1 MKLIKLNQLRGDEMK
16 KIISFLLILVF
27 VISEGSIIFANT
39 NKEAKLDIASK
50 SAILIDASTG
60 KVLYEK
66 NSHDKLPPASVT
78 KIMTLLLI
86 CEALE
91 EGKIKETDQVQISEN
106 AASMGGSQIFLEPG
120 EIQNVDTLVKSIAVA
135 SANDACVAMAE
146 YIGGSVEEFVS
157 LMNKRA
163 KELGMNDTNFVNTNG
178 LPVDNHYTSAYD
190 ISLMSKELLTH
201 KKISK
206 YLTTWMDEVVVGK
219 KQAKIGISNTNKL
232 VKHYE
237 GATGVK
243 TGFTQQAKYC
253 LSASAMRNN
262 THLIA
267 VTLCAETS
275 PIRFKDATNL
285 LNYGFANY
293 ESVKICGAN
302 DKVATVKFEKGEKE
316 NVDLV
321 AKNDL
326 SVLINKGDKKD
337 FKKKV
342 EIKQD
347 LKLPIKK
354 NTELGVVKVYRG
366 KELVGETK
374 IINNEDI
381 NKASYLQMLRRIVD
395 DLL

>member
-1 MKLIKLNQLRGDEMK
+1 MK
-16 KIISFLLILVF
+16 KFISFLLALVI
-27 VISEGSIIFANT
+27 VISQGNFIFANT
-39 NKEAKLDIASK
+39 KEAKLDIASK
-50 SAILIDASTG
+50 SAILMDASTG

-66 NSHDKLPPASVT
+66 NSHEKLPPASVT
-78 KIMTLLLI
+78 KVMTLLLI

-91 EGKIKETDQVQISEN
+91 DGKIKEDDDVQISEN

-120 EIQNVDTLVKSIAVA
+120 EIQKVDTLVKSIAVA

-146 YIGGSVEEFVS
+146 YVGGSMEEFVDI
-157 LMNKRA
+157 MNKRA
-163 KELGMNDTNFVNTNG
+163 KELGMNDTNFINTNG

-190 ISLMSKELLTH
+190 IALMSKELLSH

-232 VKHYE
+232 VKHYS
-237 GATGVK
+237 GTTGVK

-253 LSASAMRNN
+253 LSASAIRNN

-275 PIRFKDATNL
+275 PIRFKDATSL

-321 AKNDL
+321 AKDDL
-326 SVLINKGDKKD
+326 SVLIKKGDKKD
-337 FKKKV
+337 FQKKIEV
-342 EIKQD
+342 KQD

-354 NTELGVVKVYRG
+354 NTELGVIKVYRG

-374 IINNEDI
+374 IINSEDI
-381 NKASYLQMLRRIVD
+381 NKASYLQILRRVVD
-395 DLL
+395 NLL

>member
-1 MKLIKLNQLRGDEMK
+1 MK
-16 KIISFLLILVF
+16 KFISFLLALVI
-27 VISEGSIIFANT
+27 VISQGNFIFANT
-39 NKEAKLDIASK
+39 KEAKLDIASK
-50 SAILIDASTG
+50 SAILMDASTG

-66 NSHDKLPPASVT
+66 NSHEKLPPASVT
-78 KIMTLLLI
+78 KVMTLLLI

-91 EGKIKETDQVQISEN
+91 DGKIKEDDDVQISEN

-120 EIQNVDTLVKSIAVA
+120 EIQKVDTLVKSIAVA

-146 YIGGSVEEFVS
+146 YVGGSMEEFVDI
-157 LMNKRA
+157 MNKRA
-163 KELGMNDTNFVNTNG
+163 KELGMNDTNFINTNG

-190 ISLMSKELLTH
+190 IALMSKELLAH

-232 VKHYE
+232 VKHYS
-237 GATGVK
+237 GTTGVK

-253 LSASAMRNN
+253 LSASAIRNN

-275 PIRFKDATNL
+275 PIRFKDATSL

-321 AKNDL
+321 AKDDL
-326 SVLINKGDKKD
+326 SVLIKKGDKKD
-337 FKKKV
+337 FQKKIEV
-342 EIKQD
+342 KQD

-354 NTELGVVKVYRG
+354 NTELGVIKVYRG

-374 IINNEDI
+374 IINSEDI
-381 NKASYLQMLRRIVD
+381 NKASYLQILRRVVD
-395 DLL
+395 NLL

>member
-1 MKLIKLNQLRGDEMK
+1 MK
-16 KIISFLLILVF
+16 KFISFLLALFIAITQV
-27 VISEGSIIFANT
+27 SIIFADT
-39 NKEAKLDIASK
+39 EEAKLDIVSK
-50 SAILIDASTG
+50 SAVLMDASTG
-60 KVLYEK
+60 KILYEK
-66 NSHDKLPPASVT
+66 NSHEKLPPASVT
-78 KIMTLLLI
+78 KVMTMLLI

-91 EGKIKETDQVQISEN
+91 SGKIKEDDDVQISET

-120 EIQNVDTLVKSIAVA
+120 EIQKVDTLLKSIAVA

-146 YIGGSVEEFVS
+146 YVGGSVEEFVV

-190 ISLMSKELLTH
+190 IALMSKELLKH
-201 KKISK
+201 EKISK

-232 VKHYE
+232 VKHYT

-253 LSASAMRNN
+253 LSASALRNN

-275 PIRFKDATNL
+275 PIRFKDATSL

-293 ESVKICGAN
+293 ETVKICGAN
-302 DKVATVKFEKGEKE
+302 DKIATVKFEKGEKE

-321 AKNDL
+321 AKDDL
-326 SVLINKGDKKD
+326 CVLIKKGGNKD

-347 LKLPIKK
+347 LKLPIEK

-374 IINNEDI
+374 IINTEDI
-381 NKASYLQMLRRIVD
+381 NKASYLQMLKRVVGNI
-395 DLL
+395 L

>member
-1 MKLIKLNQLRGDEMK
+1 MK
-16 KIISFLLILVF
+16 KFISFLLVLVF
-27 VISEGSIIFANT
+27 AISQGSIIFANT
-39 NKEAKLDIASK
+39 QDAKLDIASK
-50 SAILIDASTG
+50 SAILMDASTG

-78 KIMTLLLI
+78 KVMTMLLI

-91 EGKIKETDQVQISEN
+91 DGKIKEDDDVQVSEV

-120 EIQNVDTLVKSIAVA
+120 EIQKVDTLLKSIAVA

-146 YIGGSVEEFVS
+146 YIGGSVEEFVV

-190 ISLMSKELLTH
+190 IALMSKELLTH

-232 VKHYE
+232 VKHYT

-253 LSASAMRNN
+253 LSASAIRNN

-275 PIRFKDATNL
+275 PIRFKDATSL

-321 AKNDL
+321 AKDNL
-326 SVLINKGDKKD
+326 SVLIKKGDKKD
-337 FKKKV
+337 FQKK
-342 EIKQD
+342 
-347 LKLPIKK
+347 
-354 NTELGVVKVYRG
+354 
-366 KELVGETK
+366 
-374 IINNEDI
+374 
-381 NKASYLQMLRRIVD
+381 
-395 DLL
+395 

>member
-1 MKLIKLNQLRGDEMK
+1 MKRIT
-16 KIISFLLILVF
+16 SFLLALVIT
-27 VISEGSIIFANT
+27 ISQISIVFADTKET
-39 NKEAKLDIASK
+39 NLDIASK
-50 SAILIDASTG
+50 SAVLMDASTG

-66 NSHDKLPPASVT
+66 NSHEKLPPASVT
-78 KIMTLLLI
+78 KVMTMLLI

-91 EGKIKETDQVQISEN
+91 GGKIKESDDVQISEV
-106 AASMGGSQIFLEPG
+106 AASMGGSQIFLEVG
-120 EIQNVDTLVKSIAVA
+120 EIQKVDTLLKSIAVA

-146 YIGGSVEEFVS
+146 YIGGSVEEFVV
-157 LMNKRA
+157 LMNNKA
-163 KELGMNDTNFVNTNG
+163 KELGMKDTNFVNTNG
-178 LPVDNHYTSAYD
+178 LPVDNHYTTAYD
-190 ISLMSKELLTH
+190 IALMSRELLKH
-201 KKISK
+201 QKISK

-232 VKHYE
+232 VKHYT

-253 LSASAMRNN
+253 LSASALRNN

-275 PIRFKDATNL
+275 PIRFKDATSL

-293 ESVKICGAN
+293 ETVKICGAN
-302 DKVATVKFEKGEKE
+302 EKIATVKFEKGEKE

-321 AKNDL
+321 AKDDL
-326 SVLINKGDKKD
+326 CVLIKKGGNKD

-342 EIKQD
+342 TIKQD
-347 LKLPIKK
+347 LKLPIEK

-374 IINNEDI
+374 IINTEDI
-381 NKASYLQMLRRIVD
+381 NKASYLQMLKRVVENI
-395 DLL
+395 L

>member
-1 MKLIKLNQLRGDEMK
+1 MKRFT
-16 KIISFLLILVF
+16 SFLLALTIIVGQISIVF
-27 VISEGSIIFANT
+27 ADT
-39 NKEAKLDIASK
+39 KEAKLDISSK
-50 SAILIDASTG
+50 SAVLMDASTG
-60 KVLYEK
+60 KILYEK
-66 NSHDKLPPASVT
+66 NSHEKLPPASVT
-78 KIMTLLLI
+78 KVMTMLLI

-91 EGKIKETDQVQISEN
+91 SGKIKEDDDVQISEV
-106 AASMGGSQIFLEPG
+106 ASSMGGSQIFLEPG
-120 EIQNVDTLVKSIAVA
+120 EIQKVDTLLKSIAVA

-146 YIGGSVEEFVS
+146 YVGGSVEEFVV

-190 ISLMSKELLTH
+190 IALMSKELLKH

-232 VKHYE
+232 VKHYQ

-253 LSASAMRNN
+253 LSVSALRNN

-321 AKNDL
+321 AKDDL
-326 SVLINKGDKKD
+326 SVLIKKGDKKD
-337 FKKKV
+337 FTKKV
-342 EIKQD
+342 QIKED

-366 KELVGETK
+366 DELVGESK
-374 IINNEDI
+374 IINTEDI

-395 DLL
+395 NLL

>member
-1 MKLIKLNQLRGDEMK
+1 MK
-16 KIISFLLILVF
+16 KFIGVFLAIILIISQSTLVF
-27 VISEGSIIFANT
+27 ADNNSANL
-39 NKEAKLDIASK
+39 NLKCK
-50 SAILIDASTG
+50 SAVLMDVTSG
-60 KVLYEK
+60 QVLYEK
-66 NSHDKLPPASVT
+66 DCHEKLPPASVT
-78 KIMTLLLI
+78 KVMTMLLI
-86 CEALE
+86 CEAIE
-91 EGKIKETDQVQISEN
+91 SGKIKLTDEVTISET
-106 AASMGGSQIFLEPG
+106 ASSMGGSQIFLEPN
-120 EIQNVDTLVKSIAVA
+120 ETQTVDTLLKGIAVA

-146 YIGGSVEEFVS
+146 YVGGSVEEFVV

-190 ISLMSKELLTH
+190 IALMSKELLKH

-232 VKHYE
+232 VKHYQ

-253 LSASAMRNN
+253 LSASALRNN

-302 DKVATVKFEKGEKE
+302 DKVTTVKFEKGEKE

-321 AKNDL
+321 AKDDL
-326 SVLINKGDKKD
+326 SVLIKKGDKKD
-337 FKKKV
+337 FTKKV
-342 EIKQD
+342 QIKED

-366 KELVGETK
+366 DELVGESK
-374 IINNEDI
+374 IINTEDI

-395 DLL
+395 NLL

>member
-1 MKLIKLNQLRGDEMK
+1 MKRFT
-16 KIISFLLILVF
+16 SFLLALTIIVGQ
-27 VISEGSIIFANT
+27 ISIVFANT
-39 NKEAKLDIASK
+39 KEAKLDISSK
-50 SAILIDASTG
+50 SAVLMDASTG
-60 KVLYEK
+60 KILYEK
-66 NSHDKLPPASVT
+66 NSHEKLPPASVT
-78 KIMTLLLI
+78 KVMTMLLI

-91 EGKIKETDQVQISEN
+91 SGKIKEDDDVQISEV
-106 AASMGGSQIFLEPG
+106 ASSMGGSQIFLEPG
-120 EIQNVDTLVKSIAVA
+120 EIQKVDTLLKSIAVA

-146 YIGGSVEEFVS
+146 YVGGSVEEFVV

-190 ISLMSKELLTH
+190 IALMSKELLKH

-232 VKHYE
+232 VKHYQ

-253 LSASAMRNN
+253 LSASALRNN

-321 AKNDL
+321 AKDDL
-326 SVLINKGDKKD
+326 SVLIKKGDKKD
-337 FKKKV
+337 FTKKV
-342 EIKQD
+342 QIKED

-366 KELVGETK
+366 DELVGESK
-374 IINNEDI
+374 IINTEDI

-395 DLL
+395 NLL

>member
-1 MKLIKLNQLRGDEMK
+1 MKRFT
-16 KIISFLLILVF
+16 SFLLALTIIVGQISIVF
-27 VISEGSIIFANT
+27 ADT
-39 NKEAKLDIASK
+39 KEAKLDISSK
-50 SAILIDASTG
+50 SAVLMDASTG
-60 KVLYEK
+60 KILYEK
-66 NSHDKLPPASVT
+66 NSHEKLPPASVT
-78 KIMTLLLI
+78 KVMTMLLI

-91 EGKIKETDQVQISEN
+91 SGKIKEDDDVQISEV
-106 AASMGGSQIFLEPG
+106 ASSMGGSQIFLEPG
-120 EIQNVDTLVKSIAVA
+120 EIQKVDTLLKSIAVA

-146 YIGGSVEEFVS
+146 YVGGSVEEFVV

-190 ISLMSKELLTH
+190 IALMSKELLKH

-232 VKHYE
+232 VKHYQ

-253 LSASAMRNN
+253 LSASALRNN

-321 AKNDL
+321 AKDDL
-326 SVLINKGDKKD
+326 SVLIKKGDKKD
-337 FKKKV
+337 FTKKV
-342 EIKQD
+342 QIKDD

-366 KELVGETK
+366 DELVGESK
-374 IINNEDI
+374 IINTEDI

>member
-1 MKLIKLNQLRGDEMK
+1 MK
-16 KIISFLLILVF
+16 KFISFLLALFIAITQV
-27 VISEGSIIFANT
+27 SIIFADT
-39 NKEAKLDIASK
+39 EEAKLDIVSK
-50 SAILIDASTG
+50 SAVLMDASTG
-60 KVLYEK
+60 KILYEK
-66 NSHDKLPPASVT
+66 NSHEKLPPASVT
-78 KIMTLLLI
+78 KVMTMLLI

-91 EGKIKETDQVQISEN
+91 SGKIKEDDDVQISET

-120 EIQNVDTLVKSIAVA
+120 EIQKVDTLLKSIAVA

-146 YIGGSVEEFVS
+146 YVGGSVEEFVV

-190 ISLMSKELLTH
+190 IALMSKELLRH

-232 VKHYE
+232 VKHYT

-253 LSASAMRNN
+253 LSASALRNN

-275 PIRFKDATNL
+275 PIRFKDATSL

-293 ESVKICGAN
+293 ETVKICGAN
-302 DKVATVKFEKGEKE
+302 DKIATVKFEKGEKE

-321 AKNDL
+321 AKDDL
-326 SVLINKGDKKD
+326 CVLIKKGGNKD

-342 EIKQD
+342 TIKQD
-347 LKLPIKK
+347 LKLPIEK

-374 IINNEDI
+374 IINTEDI
-381 NKASYLQMLRRIVD
+381 NKASYLQMLKRVVGNI
-395 DLL
+395 L

>member
-1 MKLIKLNQLRGDEMK
+1 MK
-16 KIISFLLILVF
+16 KFISFLLVLVF
-27 VISEGSIIFANT
+27 FISQGSFIFANT
-39 NKEAKLDIASK
+39 KEAKLDIASK
-50 SAILIDASTG
+50 SAVLMDASTG

-78 KIMTLLLI
+78 KVMTMLLV

-91 EGKIKETDQVQISEN
+91 DGKIKESDDVQISET

-120 EIQNVDTLVKSIAVA
+120 EIQKVDTLLKSIAVA

-146 YIGGSVEEFVS
+146 YVGGSVEEFVV

-190 ISLMSKELLTH
+190 IALMSKELLTH

-232 VKHYE
+232 VKHYS

-253 LSASAMRNN
+253 LSSSAKRNN

-316 NVDLV
+316 NIDLV
-321 AKNDL
+321 AKDDL
-326 SVLINKGDKKD
+326 SVLIKKGDNKD

-342 EIKQD
+342 EIKKD

-366 KELVGETK
+366 KEFVGETK

-381 NKASYLQMLRRIVD
+381 NKASYLQMLKRVVD
-395 DLL
+395 NLI

>member
-1 MKLIKLNQLRGDEMK
+1 MKRFT
-16 KIISFLLILVF
+16 SFLLALTIIVGQISIVF
-27 VISEGSIIFANT
+27 ADT
-39 NKEAKLDIASK
+39 KEAKLDISSK
-50 SAILIDASTG
+50 SAVLMDASTG

-66 NSHDKLPPASVT
+66 NSHEKLPPASVT
-78 KIMTLLLI
+78 KVMTMLLI

-91 EGKIKETDQVQISEN
+91 SGKIKEDDDVQISEV
-106 AASMGGSQIFLEPG
+106 ASSMGGSQIFLEPG
-120 EIQNVDTLVKSIAVA
+120 EIQKVDTLLKSIAVA

-146 YIGGSVEEFVS
+146 YVGGSVEEFVV

-190 ISLMSKELLTH
+190 IALMSKELLKH

-232 VKHYE
+232 VKHYQ

-253 LSASAMRNN
+253 LSASARRNN

-321 AKNDL
+321 AKDDL
-326 SVLINKGDKKD
+326 SVLIKKGDKKD
-337 FKKKV
+337 FTKKV
-342 EIKQD
+342 QIKED

-366 KELVGETK
+366 DELVGESK
-374 IINNEDI
+374 IINTEDI

-395 DLL
+395 NLL

>member
-1 MKLIKLNQLRGDEMK
+1 MK
-16 KIISFLLILVF
+16 KFISFLIVLLIAITQV
-27 VISEGSIIFANT
+27 SIIFADT
-39 NKEAKLDIASK
+39 EEAKLDIASK
-50 SAILIDASTG
+50 SAVLMDASTG
-60 KVLYEK
+60 KILYEK
-66 NSHDKLPPASVT
+66 NSHEKLPPASVT
-78 KIMTLLLI
+78 KVMTMLLI

-91 EGKIKETDQVQISEN
+91 SGKIKEDDDVQISET

-120 EIQNVDTLVKSIAVA
+120 EIQKVDTLLKSIAVA

-146 YIGGSVEEFVS
+146 YVGGSVEEFVV

-190 ISLMSKELLTH
+190 IALMSKELLRH

-232 VKHYE
+232 VKHYT

-253 LSASAMRNN
+253 LSASALRNN

-275 PIRFKDATNL
+275 PIRFKDATSL

-293 ESVKICGAN
+293 ETVKICGAN
-302 DKVATVKFEKGEKE
+302 EKIATVKFEKGEKE

-321 AKNDL
+321 AKDDL
-326 SVLINKGDKKD
+326 CVLIKKGGNKD

-342 EIKQD
+342 TIKQD
-347 LKLPIKK
+347 LKLPIEK

-374 IINNEDI
+374 IINTEDI
-381 NKASYLQMLRRIVD
+381 NKASYLQMLKRVVGNI
-395 DLL
+395 L

>member
-1 MKLIKLNQLRGDEMK
+1 MK
-16 KIISFLLILVF
+16 KFIGVFLAIILIISQSTLVF
-27 VISEGSIIFANT
+27 ADKNGANL
-39 NKEAKLDIASK
+39 NLKCK
-50 SAILIDASTG
+50 SAVLMDVTSG

-66 NSHDKLPPASVT
+66 DCHEKLPPASVT
-78 KIMTLLLI
+78 KVMTMLLI

-91 EGKIKETDQVQISEN
+91 SGKIKEDDDVQISEV
-106 AASMGGSQIFLEPG
+106 ASSMGGSQIFLEPG
-120 EIQNVDTLVKSIAVA
+120 EIQKVDTLLKSIAVA

-146 YIGGSVEEFVS
+146 YVGGSVEEFVV

-190 ISLMSKELLTH
+190 IALMSKELLKH

-232 VKHYE
+232 VKHYQ

-253 LSASAMRNN
+253 LSASALRNN

-321 AKNDL
+321 AKDDL
-326 SVLINKGDKKD
+326 SVLIKKGDKKD
-337 FKKKV
+337 FTKKV
-342 EIKQD
+342 QIKED

-366 KELVGETK
+366 DELVGESK
-374 IINNEDI
+374 IINTEDI

-395 DLL
+395 NLL

>member
-1 MKLIKLNQLRGDEMK
+1 MKRFT
-16 KIISFLLILVF
+16 SFLLALTIIVGQISIVF
-27 VISEGSIIFANT
+27 ADT
-39 NKEAKLDIASK
+39 KEAKLDISSK
-50 SAILIDASTG
+50 SAVLMDASTG
-60 KVLYEK
+60 KILYEK
-66 NSHDKLPPASVT
+66 NSHEKLPPASVT
-78 KIMTLLLI
+78 KVMTMLLI

-91 EGKIKETDQVQISEN
+91 SGKIKEDDDVQISEV
-106 AASMGGSQIFLEPG
+106 ASSMGGSQIFLEPG
-120 EIQNVDTLVKSIAVA
+120 EIQKVDTLLKSIAVV

-146 YIGGSVEEFVS
+146 YVGGSVEEFVV

-190 ISLMSKELLTH
+190 IALMSKELLKH

-232 VKHYE
+232 VKHYQ

-253 LSASAMRNN
+253 LSASALRNN

-321 AKNDL
+321 AKDDL
-326 SVLINKGDKKD
+326 SVLIKKGDKKD
-337 FKKKV
+337 FTKKV
-342 EIKQD
+342 QIKDD

-366 KELVGETK
+366 DELVGESK
-374 IINNEDI
+374 IINTEDI

-395 DLL
+395 NLL

>member
-1 MKLIKLNQLRGDEMK
+1 MK
-16 KIISFLLILVF
+16 KFISFLLVLVF
-27 VISEGSIIFANT
+27 FISQGSFIFANT
-39 NKEAKLDIASK
+39 KEAKLDIASK
-50 SAILIDASTG
+50 SAVLMDASTG

-78 KIMTLLLI
+78 KVMTMLLV

-91 EGKIKETDQVQISEN
+91 DGKIKESDDVQISET

-120 EIQNVDTLVKSIAVA
+120 EIQKVDTLLKSIAVA

-146 YIGGSVEEFVS
+146 YVGGSVEEFVV

-190 ISLMSKELLTH
+190 IALMSKELLTH

-232 VKHYE
+232 VKHYS

-253 LSASAMRNN
+253 LSSSAKRNN

-316 NVDLV
+316 NIDLV
-321 AKNDL
+321 AKDDL
-326 SVLINKGDKKD
+326 SVLIKKGDNKD
-337 FKKKV
+337 FRKKV
-342 EIKQD
+342 EIKKD

-366 KELVGETK
+366 KEFVGETK

-381 NKASYLQMLRRIVD
+381 NKASYLQMLKRVVD
-395 DLL
+395 NLI

>member
-1 MKLIKLNQLRGDEMK
+1 MKRFT
-16 KIISFLLILVF
+16 SFLLALTIIVGQISIVF
-27 VISEGSIIFANT
+27 ADT
-39 NKEAKLDIASK
+39 KEAKLDISSK
-50 SAILIDASTG
+50 SAVLMDASTG
-60 KVLYEK
+60 KILYEK
-66 NSHDKLPPASVT
+66 NSHEKLPPASVT
-78 KIMTLLLI
+78 KVMTMLLI

-91 EGKIKETDQVQISEN
+91 SGKIKEDDDVQISEV
-106 AASMGGSQIFLEPG
+106 ASSMGGSQIFLESG
-120 EIQNVDTLVKSIAVA
+120 EIQKVDTLLKSIAVA

-146 YIGGSVEEFVS
+146 YVGGSVEEFVV

-190 ISLMSKELLTH
+190 IALMSKELLKH

-232 VKHYE
+232 VKHYQ

-253 LSASAMRNN
+253 LSASALRNN

-321 AKNDL
+321 AKDDL
-326 SVLINKGDKKD
+326 SVLIKKGDKKD
-337 FKKKV
+337 FTKKV
-342 EIKQD
+342 QIKDD

-366 KELVGETK
+366 DELVGESK
-374 IINNEDI
+374 IINTEDI

-395 DLL
+395 NLL

>member
-1 MKLIKLNQLRGDEMK
+1 MK
-16 KIISFLLILVF
+16 KFISFLLALVI
-27 VISEGSIIFANT
+27 VISQGNFIFANT
-39 NKEAKLDIASK
+39 KEAKLDIASK
-50 SAILIDASTG
+50 SAILMDASTG

-66 NSHDKLPPASVT
+66 NSHEKLPPASVT
-78 KIMTLLLI
+78 KVMTLLLI

-91 EGKIKETDQVQISEN
+91 DGKIKEDDDVQISEN

-120 EIQNVDTLVKSIAVA
+120 EIQKVDTLVKSIAVA

-146 YIGGSVEEFVS
+146 YVGGSMEEFVDI
-157 LMNKRA
+157 MNKRA
-163 KELGMNDTNFVNTNG
+163 KELGMNDTNFINTNG

-190 ISLMSKELLTH
+190 IALMSKELLAH

-232 VKHYE
+232 VKHYS
-237 GATGVK
+237 GTTGVK

-253 LSASAMRNN
+253 LSASAIRNN

-275 PIRFKDATNL
+275 PIRFKDATSL

-293 ESVKICGAN
+293 ESARICGAN

-321 AKNDL
+321 AKDDL
-326 SVLINKGDKKD
+326 SVLIKKGDKKD
-337 FKKKV
+337 FQKKV
-342 EIKQD
+342 EVKQD

-354 NTELGVVKVYRG
+354 NTELGVIKVYRG

-374 IINNEDI
+374 IINSEDI
-381 NKASYLQMLRRIVD
+381 NKASYLQILRRVVD
-395 DLL
+395 NLL

>member
-1 MKLIKLNQLRGDEMK
+1 MKRFT
-16 KIISFLLILVF
+16 SFLLALTIIVGQISIVF
-27 VISEGSIIFANT
+27 ADT
-39 NKEAKLDIASK
+39 KEAKLDISSK
-50 SAILIDASTG
+50 SAVLMDASTG
-60 KVLYEK
+60 KILYEK
-66 NSHDKLPPASVT
+66 NSHEKLPPASVT
-78 KIMTLLLI
+78 KVMTMLLI

-91 EGKIKETDQVQISEN
+91 SGKIKEDDDVQISEV
-106 AASMGGSQIFLEPG
+106 ASSMGGSQIFLEPG
-120 EIQNVDTLVKSIAVA
+120 EIQKVDTLLKSIAVA

-146 YIGGSVEEFVS
+146 YVGGSVEEFVV

-178 LPVDNHYTSAYD
+178 LPGDNHYTSAYD
-190 ISLMSKELLTH
+190 IALMSKELLKH

-232 VKHYE
+232 VKHYQ

-253 LSASAMRNN
+253 LSASALRNN

-321 AKNDL
+321 AKDDL
-326 SVLINKGDKKD
+326 SVLIKKGDKKD
-337 FKKKV
+337 FTKKV
-342 EIKQD
+342 QIKED

-366 KELVGETK
+366 DELVGESK
-374 IINNEDI
+374 IINTEDI

-395 DLL
+395 NLL

>member
-1 MKLIKLNQLRGDEMK
+1 MK
-16 KIISFLLILVF
+16 KFISFLLALFIAITQV
-27 VISEGSIIFANT
+27 SIIFADT
-39 NKEAKLDIASK
+39 EEAKLDIVSK
-50 SAILIDASTG
+50 SAILMDASTG
-60 KVLYEK
+60 KILYEK
-66 NSHDKLPPASVT
+66 NSHEKLPPASVT
-78 KIMTLLLI
+78 KVMTMLLI

-91 EGKIKETDQVQISEN
+91 SGKIKEDDDVQISET

-120 EIQNVDTLVKSIAVA
+120 EIQKVDTLLKSIAVA

-146 YIGGSVEEFVS
+146 YVGGSVEEFVV

-190 ISLMSKELLTH
+190 IALMSKELLRH

-232 VKHYE
+232 VKHYT

-253 LSASAMRNN
+253 LSASALRNN

-275 PIRFKDATNL
+275 PIRFKDATSL

-293 ESVKICGAN
+293 ETVKICGAN
-302 DKVATVKFEKGEKE
+302 EKIATVKFEKGEKE

-321 AKNDL
+321 AKDDL
-326 SVLINKGDKKD
+326 CVLIKKGGNKD

-342 EIKQD
+342 TIKQD
-347 LKLPIKK
+347 LKLPIEK

-374 IINNEDI
+374 IINTEDI
-381 NKASYLQMLRRIVD
+381 NKASYLQMLKRVVGNI
-395 DLL
+395 L

>member
-1 MKLIKLNQLRGDEMK
+1 MKRFT
-16 KIISFLLILVF
+16 SFLLALTIIVGQISIVF
-27 VISEGSIIFANT
+27 ADT
-39 NKEAKLDIASK
+39 KEAKLDISSK
-50 SAILIDASTG
+50 SAVLMDASTG
-60 KVLYEK
+60 KILYEK
-66 NSHDKLPPASVT
+66 NSHEKLPPASVT
-78 KIMTLLLI
+78 KVMTMLLI

-91 EGKIKETDQVQISEN
+91 SGKIKEDDDVQISEV
-106 AASMGGSQIFLEPG
+106 ASSMGGSQIFLEPG
-120 EIQNVDTLVKSIAVA
+120 EIQKVDTLLKSIAVA

-146 YIGGSVEEFVS
+146 YVGGSVEEFVV

-190 ISLMSKELLTH
+190 IALMSKELLKH

-232 VKHYE
+232 VKHYQ

-253 LSASAMRNN
+253 LSASALRNN

-321 AKNDL
+321 AKDDL
-326 SVLINKGDKKD
+326 SVLIKKGDKKD
-337 FKKKV
+337 FTKKV
-342 EIKQD
+342 QIKED

-366 KELVGETK
+366 DELVGESK
-374 IINNEDI
+374 IINTEDI
-381 NKASYLQMLRRIVD
+381 NKASYLPMLRRIVD
-395 DLL
+395 NLL

>member
-1 MKLIKLNQLRGDEMK
+1 MKRFT
-16 KIISFLLILVF
+16 SFLLALTIIVGQTSIVF
-27 VISEGSIIFANT
+27 ADT
-39 NKEAKLDIASK
+39 KEAKLDISSK
-50 SAILIDASTG
+50 SAVLMDASTG
-60 KVLYEK
+60 KILYEK
-66 NSHDKLPPASVT
+66 NSHEKLPPASVT
-78 KIMTLLLI
+78 KVMTMLLI

-91 EGKIKETDQVQISEN
+91 SGKIKEDDDVQISEV
-106 AASMGGSQIFLEPG
+106 ASSMGGSQIFLEPG
-120 EIQNVDTLVKSIAVA
+120 EIQKVDTLLKSIAVA

-146 YIGGSVEEFVS
+146 YVGGSVEEFVV

-190 ISLMSKELLTH
+190 IALMSKELLKH

-232 VKHYE
+232 VKHYQ

-253 LSASAMRNN
+253 LSASALRNN

-321 AKNDL
+321 AKDDL
-326 SVLINKGDKKD
+326 SVLIKKGDKKD
-337 FKKKV
+337 FTKKV
-342 EIKQD
+342 QIKDD

-366 KELVGETK
+366 DELVGESK
-374 IINNEDI
+374 IINTEDI

-395 DLL
+395 NLL

>member
-1 MKLIKLNQLRGDEMK
+1 MK
-16 KIISFLLILVF
+16 KFISFLLALVI
-27 VISEGSIIFANT
+27 VISQGNFVFANT
-39 NKEAKLDIASK
+39 KEAKLDIASK
-50 SAILIDASTG
+50 SAVLMDASTG

-66 NSHDKLPPASVT
+66 NSHQKLPPASVT
-78 KIMTLLLI
+78 KVMTLLLI

-91 EGKIKETDQVQISEN
+91 DGKIKEEDDVQISEN

-120 EIQNVDTLVKSIAVA
+120 EIQKVDTLVKSIAVA

-146 YIGGSVEEFVS
+146 YVGGSMEEFVD

-163 KELGMNDTNFVNTNG
+163 KELGMKDTNFVNTNG

-190 ISLMSKELLTH
+190 IALMSKELLSH

-232 VKHYE
+232 VKHYS

-253 LSASAMRNN
+253 LSASALRNN

-293 ESVKICGAN
+293 ESVKICGAK

-321 AKNDL
+321 AKDDL
-326 SVLINKGDKKD
+326 SVLIKKGDKKD
-337 FKKKV
+337 FQKKV
-342 EIKQD
+342 KIKQD

-381 NKASYLQMLRRIVD
+381 NKASYLQMLRRVVD
-395 DLL
+395 NLL

>member
-1 MKLIKLNQLRGDEMK
+1 MKRFT
-16 KIISFLLILVF
+16 SFLLALTIIVGQISIVF
-27 VISEGSIIFANT
+27 ADT
-39 NKEAKLDIASK
+39 KEAKLDISSK
-50 SAILIDASTG
+50 SAVLMDASTG
-60 KVLYEK
+60 KILYEK
-66 NSHDKLPPASVT
+66 NSHEKLPPASVT
-78 KIMTLLLI
+78 KVMTMLLI

-91 EGKIKETDQVQISEN
+91 SGIKEDDDVQISEV
-106 AASMGGSQIFLEPG
+106 ASSMGGSQIFLEPG
-120 EIQNVDTLVKSIAVA
+120 EIQKVDTLLKSIAVA

-146 YIGGSVEEFVS
+146 YVGGSVEEFVV

-190 ISLMSKELLTH
+190 IALMSKELLKH

-232 VKHYE
+232 VKHYQ

-253 LSASAMRNN
+253 LSASALRNN

-302 DKVATVKFEKGEKE
+302 DKVTTVKFEKGEKE

-321 AKNDL
+321 AKDDL
-326 SVLINKGDKKD
+326 SVLIKKGDKKD
-337 FKKKV
+337 FTKKV
-342 EIKQD
+342 QIKED

-366 KELVGETK
+366 DELVGESK
-374 IINNEDI
+374 IINTEDI

-395 DLL
+395 NLL

>member
-1 MKLIKLNQLRGDEMK
+1 MKRFT
-16 KIISFLLILVF
+16 SFLLALTIIVGQISIVF
-27 VISEGSIIFANT
+27 ADT
-39 NKEAKLDIASK
+39 KEAKLDISSK
-50 SAILIDASTG
+50 SAVLMDASTG
-60 KVLYEK
+60 KILYEK
-66 NSHDKLPPASVT
+66 NSHEKLPPASVT
-78 KIMTLLLI
+78 KVMTMLLI

-91 EGKIKETDQVQISEN
+91 SGKIKEDDDVQISEV
-106 AASMGGSQIFLEPG
+106 ASSMGGSQIFLESG
-120 EIQNVDTLVKSIAVA
+120 EIQKVDTLLKSIAVA

-146 YIGGSVEEFVS
+146 YVGGSVEEFVV

-190 ISLMSKELLTH
+190 IALMSKELLKH

-232 VKHYE
+232 VKHYQ

-253 LSASAMRNN
+253 LSASALRNN

-302 DKVATVKFEKGEKE
+302 DKVTTVKFEKGEKE

-321 AKNDL
+321 AKDDL
-326 SVLINKGDKKD
+326 SVLIKKGDKKD
-337 FKKKV
+337 FTKKV
-342 EIKQD
+342 QIKED

-366 KELVGETK
+366 DELVGESK
-374 IINNEDI
+374 IINTEDI

-395 DLL
+395 NLL

>member
-1 MKLIKLNQLRGDEMK
+1 MK
-16 KIISFLLILVF
+16 KFISFLLALVI
-27 VISEGSIIFANT
+27 VISQGNFIFANT
-39 NKEAKLDIASK
+39 KEAKLDIASK
-50 SAILIDASTG
+50 SAVLMDASTG

-66 NSHDKLPPASVT
+66 NPHEKLPPASVT

-91 EGKIKETDQVQISEN
+91 DGKIKEEDDVQISEN

-120 EIQNVDTLVKSIAVA
+120 EIQKVDTLVKSIAVA

-146 YIGGSVEEFVS
+146 YVGGSMEEFVE

-190 ISLMSKELLTH
+190 IALMSKELLSH

-206 YLTTWMDEVVVGK
+206 YLTTWMDDVVVGK

-232 VKHYE
+232 VKHYS

-253 LSASAMRNN
+253 LSASALRNN

-293 ESVKICGAN
+293 ESVKICGAK
-302 DKVATVKFEKGEKE
+302 DKVAKVKFEKGEKE

-321 AKNDL
+321 AKDDL
-326 SVLINKGDKKD
+326 SVLIKKGDKKD
-337 FKKKV
+337 FQKKV

-395 DLL
+395 NLL

>member
-1 MKLIKLNQLRGDEMK
+1 MK
-16 KIISFLLILVF
+16 KFISFLLALVI
-27 VISEGSIIFANT
+27 VISQGNFIFANT
-39 NKEAKLDIASK
+39 KEAKLDIASK
-50 SAILIDASTG
+50 SAILMDASTG

-66 NSHDKLPPASVT
+66 NSHEKLPPASVT
-78 KIMTLLLI
+78 KVMTLLLI

-91 EGKIKETDQVQISEN
+91 DGKIKEDDDVQISEN

-120 EIQNVDTLVKSIAVA
+120 EIQKVDTLVKSIAVA

-146 YIGGSVEEFVS
+146 YVGGSMEEFVDI
-157 LMNKRA
+157 MNKRA
-163 KELGMNDTNFVNTNG
+163 KELGMNDTNFINTNG

-190 ISLMSKELLTH
+190 IALMSKELLAHT
-201 KKISK
+201 KISK

-232 VKHYE
+232 VKHYS
-237 GATGVK
+237 GTTGVK

-253 LSASAMRNN
+253 LSASAIRNN

-275 PIRFKDATNL
+275 PIRFKDATSL

-321 AKNDL
+321 AKDDL
-326 SVLINKGDKKD
+326 SVLIKKGDKKD
-337 FKKKV
+337 FQKKV

-374 IINNEDI
+374 IINSEDI
-381 NKASYLQMLRRIVD
+381 NKASYLQMLRRVVD
-395 DLL
+395 NLL

>member
-1 MKLIKLNQLRGDEMK
+1 MK
-16 KIISFLLILVF
+16 KFISCLLAMFI
-27 VISEGSIIFANT
+27 VISQVNIIFANP
-39 NKEAKLDIASK
+39 EEGKLDVASK
-50 SAILIDASTG
+50 SAILMDASTG

-66 NSHDKLPPASVT
+66 NSHEKLPPASVT
-78 KIMTLLLI
+78 KVMTLLLI

-91 EGKIKETDQVQISEN
+91 DGKIKEDDDVQISET

-146 YIGGSVEEFVS
+146 YIGGSVEEFVG
-157 LMNKRA
+157 LMNNRA

-190 ISLMSKELLTH
+190 IALMSKELLTH

-232 VKHYE
+232 VKHYS
-237 GATGVK
+237 GTTGVK

-253 LSASAMRNN
+253 MSASAMRNN

-267 VTLCAETS
+267 VTLGAETS
-275 PIRFKDATNL
+275 PIRFKDATSL

-302 DKVATVKFEKGEKE
+302 DKVATVNFRKGEKE

-321 AKNDL
+321 AKDDL
-326 SVLINKGDKKD
+326 CILVKKGEKKD
-337 FKKKV
+337 FSKKV
-342 EIKQD
+342 EIKED

-354 NTELGVVKVYRG
+354 NTELGVVKVYSG
-366 KELVGETK
+366 KELIGETK
-374 IINNEDI
+374 IINTEDI
-381 NKASYLQMLRRIVD
+381 NKASYLQMLRRTID
-395 DLL
+395 SIL

>member
-1 MKLIKLNQLRGDEMK
+1 MKRFT
-16 KIISFLLILVF
+16 SFLLALTIIVGQISIVF
-27 VISEGSIIFANT
+27 ADT
-39 NKEAKLDIASK
+39 KEAKLDISSK
-50 SAILIDASTG
+50 SAVLMDASTG
-60 KVLYEK
+60 KILYEK
-66 NSHDKLPPASVT
+66 NSHEKLPPASVT
-78 KIMTLLLI
+78 KVMTMLLI

-91 EGKIKETDQVQISEN
+91 SGKIKEDDDVQISEV
-106 AASMGGSQIFLEPG
+106 ASSMGGSQIFLEPG
-120 EIQNVDTLVKSIAVA
+120 EIQKVDTLLKSIAVA

-146 YIGGSVEEFVS
+146 YVGGSVEEFVV

-190 ISLMSKELLTH
+190 IALMSKELLKH

-232 VKHYE
+232 VKHYQ

-253 LSASAMRNN
+253 LSASALRNN

-321 AKNDL
+321 AKDDL
-326 SVLINKGDKKD
+326 SVLIKKGDKKD
-337 FKKKV
+337 FTKKV
-342 EIKQD
+342 QIKDD

-354 NTELGVVKVYRG
+354 NTELGVVKVNRG
-366 KELVGETK
+366 DELVGESK
-374 IINNEDI
+374 IINTEDI

-395 DLL
+395 NLL